1 MANRDFKDVQALERE
16 VKIVGGRISFAGT
29 TGPDTKT
36 PTVAEGIGYTVA
48 ANAADND
55 GIFTITLG
63 TSSQTDKYSDLL
75 YCHAHVVGTSERY
88 VELSAHSVGAG
99 TLSFIM
105 KDKDDDNA
113 TADVAFN
120 GLEVQFIAFLKNSS
134 VK

>member
-1 MANRDFKDVQALERE
+1 MANRDFKDVQAIERE
-16 VKIVGGRISFAGT
+16 LKIVGGRVSFAGAST
-29 TGPDTKT
+29 TKT
-36 PTVAEGIGYTVA
+36 PTIAEGAGYTVA
-48 ANAADND
+48 ASATDND

-63 TSSQTDKYSDLL
+63 TASVTDKYSDLL
-75 YCHAHVVGTSERY
+75 YCHAHVVGVSERF

-113 TADVAFN
+113 TADAAFD

-134 VK
+134 VT

>member
-1 MANRDFKDVQALERE
+1 MANRDFKNVQAIERE

-29 TGPDTKT
+29 VDTKT
-36 PTVAEGIGYTVA
+36 PTVAEGTGYTVA
-48 ANAADND
+48 ASETDND
-55 GIFTITLG
+55 GIFTVTLG
-63 TSSQTDKYSDLL
+63 TSSVTDKYSDLL

-88 VELSAHSVGAG
+88 VELSAHSVGSG

-113 TADVAFN
+113 TADSAFD

-134 VK
+134 VT